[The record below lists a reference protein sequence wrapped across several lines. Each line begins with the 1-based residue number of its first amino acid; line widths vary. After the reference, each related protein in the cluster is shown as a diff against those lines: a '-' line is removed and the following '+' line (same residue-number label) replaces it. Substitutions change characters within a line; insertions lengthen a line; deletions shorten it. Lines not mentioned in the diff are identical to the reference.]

1 MKTNVAVLVGKSD
14 AGNSRIRF
22 DEGNVAS
29 AKPRR
34 GSLLYKLLFGSFAVA
49 CGCCALA
56 PVSAFADLPEGWR
69 QVEFIGSSGSQW
81 INTGIS
87 PTASSRIVCRFSVP
101 FAPIADGWCGSSVG
115 SSVAGWVIGATETEL
130 TVTYGY
136 ANWKMVGSTIPYDKN
151 VHTLDIANGA
161 QYLDGDRFG
170 NGTISAMKPTF
181 ALFALNENGT
191 AKYFQN
197 YRIHGCQ
204 IYDGETLVRD
214 FIPCAQGM
222 NGALY
227 DQVSKDLFENRGTG
241 SFSVPVAGNA
251 FHLASYV
258 ECDGTQYV
266 DAGFTPKANTRVIID
281 LQYVDSGEA
290 GTPGVCGLCE
300 SHAAYLFAVGNTK
313 DAQGVE
319 NWISWVG
326 KSWNDDALVLS
337 GEDFPF
343 DRKRH
348 QFDIQNG
355 SQKLDGVEYAKKGYG
370 ADVTDAAKSFCFFAC
385 RQVNG
390 GSMTMVYHQKKVRFY
405 GCKVYEGENLTHD
418 FVPAVDAAG
427 VFGILDVKWSRILYP
442 AAGNPLTGRRKSG
455 LVVSVY

>member
-1 MKTNVAVLVGKSD
+1 MKTNAAVLVGKSD
-14 AGNSRIRF
+14 AGNPHIRF

-81 INTGIS
+81 IDTGITL
-87 PTASSRIVCRFSVP
+87 TANTRIVCRFSVP
-101 FAPIADGWCGSSVG
+101 FAPVADGWCGSSVATA
-115 SSVAGWVIGATETEL
+115 VMGWVIGATETEL

-136 ANWKMVGSTIPYDKN
+136 ANWKMNFKSTIPFDKN

-161 QYLDGDRFG
+161 QYLDGNWLG
-170 NGTISAMKPTF
+170 NGSFGAMKPTF

-197 YRIHGCQ
+197 YRIRGCQ

-241 SFSVPVAGNA
+241 SFSVPVAGKA

-290 GTPGVCGLCE
+290 GPPRGCVDFANPMPHISSPSAIQRMRKASKTGFPGSASPGLMMRWCCPGKI
-300 SHAAYLFAVGNTK
+300 SHLIASGISLTSKTAAR
-313 DAQGVE
+313 
-319 NWISWVG
+319 SWT
-326 KSWNDDALVLS
+326 ALNM
-337 GEDFPF
+337 
-343 DRKRH
+343 RRR
-348 QFDIQNG
+348 
-355 SQKLDGVEYAKKGYG
+355 
-370 ADVTDAAKSFCFFAC
+370 DV
-385 RQVNG
+385 
-390 GSMTMVYHQKKVRFY
+390 VR
-405 GCKVYEGENLTHD
+405 T
-418 FVPAVDAAG
+418 
-427 VFGILDVKWSRILYP
+427 
-442 AAGNPLTGRRKSG
+442 
-455 LVVSVY
+455 